1 VTARFCL
8 LCGGRLVSVRDG
20 DHRRR
25 RCRRC
30 GWTYYG
36 NPVPACAAVVL
47 SAGRLLLARR
57 ARPPYA
63 GMWDLPG
70 GFLEAGEE
78 PLGALRRELREE
90 IRVGVRRARLIGFV
104 TDTYGPGGVVV
115 LAAVYRVTPTSTH
128 VRPADAVS
136 EARWFR
142 RREIPYRRIA
152 FPAVRRLIR
161 RYLEGS
167 R

>member
-90 IRVGVRRARLIGFV
+90 IRVG
-104 TDTYGPGGVVV
+104 
-115 LAAVYRVTPTSTH
+115 S
-128 VRPADAVS
+128 DA
-136 EARWFR
+136 
-142 RREIPYRRIA
+142 
-152 FPAVRRLIR
+152 L
-161 RYLEGS
+161 G
-167 R
+167 